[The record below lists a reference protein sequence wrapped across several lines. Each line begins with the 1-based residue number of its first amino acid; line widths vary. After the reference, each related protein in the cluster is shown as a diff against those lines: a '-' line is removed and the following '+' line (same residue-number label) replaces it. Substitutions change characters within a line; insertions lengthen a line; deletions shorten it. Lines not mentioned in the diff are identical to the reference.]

1 MQNQE
6 RKNRV
11 SIGNI
16 NQMFRQE
23 LVKDKYVRV
32 AIYFGAGVL
41 GLFSIGYIFKA
52 LNFAACNI
60 KALNNTLKK

>member
-1 MQNQE
+1 M
-6 RKNRV
+6 RDIKNKI

-16 NQMFRQE
+16 NQMLKQE
-23 LVKDKYVRV
+23 LVKDKYVRI
-32 AIYFGAGVL
+32 ALYFGAGVL

-52 LNFAACNI
+52 LNFAAFNI

>member
-11 SIGNI
+11 NIGNI
-16 NQMFRQE
+16 NQMLKQE
-23 LVKDKYVRV
+23 LVKDKYVRI
-32 AIYFGAGVL
+32 AIYLGAGIL

-52 LNFAACNI
+52 LNFAASNI
-60 KALNNTLKK
+60 KELNNTLKK